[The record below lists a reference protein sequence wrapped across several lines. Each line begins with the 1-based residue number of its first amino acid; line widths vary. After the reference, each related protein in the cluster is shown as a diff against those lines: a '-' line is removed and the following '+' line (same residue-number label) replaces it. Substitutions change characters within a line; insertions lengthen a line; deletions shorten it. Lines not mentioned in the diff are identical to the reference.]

1 MSKENV
7 EAVLAA
13 VDAVN
18 KRDPD
23 AFIACLHPEI
33 EWEERGDPFPG
44 LRGDLP
50 RTNRVANVV

>member
-1 MSKENV
+1 MWQENV
-7 EAVLAA
+7 EVALAA

-33 EWEERGDPFPG
+33 E
-44 LRGDLP
+44 
-50 RTNRVANVV
+50 